1 LWRTPRRCAKLS
13 RVKNSAEPKTQGI
26 SVVLIIVAL
35 DFVGIGL
42 TLPIIPRLLGE
53 VAHTSDLGWRFGAFL
68 SLYALM
74 QFIFSPILGIW
85 SDRVGRRPVLLCSL
99 AGAAVDYVFMAVA
112 PSLALLFAGRAIAGI
127 TGASQA
133 VASAY
138 IADVT
143 SEGDRAR
150 RFGQLNAVQG
160 LGFIAG
166 PVIGGLLGTLW
177 IRAPFMAAAAL
188 NGVTF
193 LVTLFVLREPQRHAH
208 TEGEAAFL
216 NPLKT
221 FQWALSVPALLPL
234 LIVFLVFTLVGQVG
248 GSIWIIYG
256 SDRYGWTP
264 FMVGVSIGFFG
275 LLHAIAQ
282 AFVAGPMTERWG
294 ERFALIVGMATDSL
308 ACVLIAFAARSWMAF
323 ALMPLF
329 GLGAVGL
336 PALQSLLSGKVDPR
350 KQGRLQGVLASLTSL
365 ASIVG
370 PLATSSLYFAY
381 RASFPGLVWI
391 AGAALYLISVPVLIG
406 LPAKAQRAANA

>member
-1 LWRTPRRCAKLS
+1 MMS
-13 RVKNSAEPKTQGI
+13 VVEPKQRGGI
-26 SVVLIIVAL
+26 GVVLAIVAL
-35 DFVGIGL
+35 DFAGIGL
-42 TLPIIPRLLGE
+42 TLPIIPRLLSD

-74 QFIFSPILGIW
+74 QFIFSPILGVW

-99 AGAAVDYVFMAVA
+99 AGAAVDYLFMAMA
-112 PSLALLFAGRAIAGI
+112 PSLGLLFVGRAIAGI

-143 SEGDRAR
+143 PEVDRAR

-166 PVIGGLLGTLW
+166 PLIGGLLGMLW
-177 IRAPFMAAAAL
+177 IRAPFMAAAGL
-188 NGVTF
+188 NGITF
-193 LVTLFVLREPQRHAH
+193 LVTLFVLREPPRHA
-208 TEGEAAFL
+208 TAAGDVPFV
-216 NPLKT
+216 NPLRT
-221 FQWALSVPALLPL
+221 FQWAWSVPALLPL
-234 LIVFLVFTLVGQVG
+234 LTIFLVFTLVGQVG
-248 GSIWIIYG
+248 GTIWIIYG

-264 FMVGVSIGFFG
+264 FWIGVSIACFG

-282 AFVAGPMTERWG
+282 AFVAGPLTERHG
-294 ERFALIVGMATDSL
+294 ERFALAVGVITDSS
-308 ACVLIAFAARSWMAF
+308 ASVLIAFATKGWMAF

-336 PALQSLLSGKVDPR
+336 PALQSLLSGKVDPQ
-350 KQGRLQGVLASLTSL
+350 KQGRLQGVLASITSL

-370 PLATSSLYFAY
+370 PLAISSLYFAY

-391 AGAALYLISVPVLIG
+391 AGAALYLLTVPVLFG
-406 LPAKAQRAANA
+406 LSAKGHPAANA

>member
-1 LWRTPRRCAKLS
+1 MNML
-13 RVKNSAEPKTQGI
+13 EPKPRGGI
-26 SVVLIIVAL
+26 GVVLAIVAL
-35 DFVGIGL
+35 DFAGIGL
-42 TLPIIPRLLGE
+42 TLPIIPRLLSE
-53 VAHTSDLGWRFGAFL
+53 VAHTTDLGWRFGAFL

-99 AGAAVDYVFMAVA
+99 AGAAVDYIFMAIA
-112 PSLALLFAGRAIAGI
+112 PTLALLFAGRAIAGI

-143 SEGDRAR
+143 AEGDRAR
-150 RFGQLNAVQG
+150 RFGQLNAAQG

-166 PVIGGLLGTLW
+166 PLIGGLLGTLS
-177 IRAPFMAAAAL
+177 IRAPFMAAAGL
-188 NGVTF
+188 NGITF
-193 LVTLFVLREPQRHAH
+193 LVTLLVLREPPRHAAA
-208 TEGEAAFL
+208 EGEVPFV
-216 NPLKT
+216 NPLRSFK
-221 FQWALSVPALLPL
+221 WAWSIPALLPL
-234 LIVFLVFTLVGQVG
+234 LIIFLVFTLVGQVG
-248 GSIWIIYG
+248 GTIWIIYG

-264 FMVGVSIGFFG
+264 FWIGVSIAFFG

-282 AFVAGPMTERWG
+282 AYIAGPLSERRG
-294 ERFALIVGMATDSL
+294 ERFALAVGVITDSS
-308 ACVLIAFAARSWMAF
+308 ASVLIAFATKGWMAF

-336 PALQSLLSGKVDPR
+336 PALQSLLSGKVDPQ
-350 KQGRLQGVLASLTSL
+350 KQGRLQGILASITSL

-370 PLATSSLYFAY
+370 PLAISSLYFAY

-391 AGAALYLISVPVLIG
+391 AGAALYVITIPVLLR
-406 LPAKAQRAANA
+406 LPSKAAAANA

>member
-1 LWRTPRRCAKLS
+1 
-13 RVKNSAEPKTQGI
+13 VEKNFGPKTQGI

-53 VAHTSDLGWRFGAFL
+53 VAHTTDLGWRFGAFL

-74 QFIFSPILGIW
+74 QFIFSPILGLW

-99 AGAAVDYVFMAVA
+99 AGAAIDYVFMAVA
-112 PSLALLFAGRAIAGI
+112 PSLALLFVGRAIAGI

-143 SEGDRAR
+143 LERDRAR

-193 LVTLFVLREPQRHAH
+193 LVTLIVLREPRRHAAH
-208 TEGEAAFL
+208 SADDAAFL
-216 NPLKT
+216 NPLKS
-221 FQWALSVPALLPL
+221 FQWALAVPALLPL
-234 LIVFLVFTLVGQVG
+234 LILFLVFTLVGQVG
-248 GSIWIIYG
+248 GTIWIIYG
-256 SDRYGWTP
+256 SDQYGWTP
-264 FMVGVSIGFFG
+264 FIVGVSIGCFG
-275 LLHAIAQ
+275 LLHAMGQ
-282 AFVAGPMTERWG
+282 AFLAGPLTERWG
-294 ERFALIVGMATDSL
+294 ERFALVVGVAADS
-308 ACVLIAFAARSWMAF
+308 AASVLLAFATRGWMAF

-329 GLGAVGL
+329 GLGGVGL
-336 PALQSLLSGKVDPR
+336 PALQSLLSGKVDPQ
-350 KQGRLQGVLASLTSL
+350 KQGQLQGVLASMTSL
-365 ASIVG
+365 VSIVG
-370 PLATSSLYFAY
+370 PLVISSLYFAY
-381 RASFPGLVWI
+381 RSSFPGLVWI

-406 LPAKAQRAANA
+406 LPAKSRATSVL